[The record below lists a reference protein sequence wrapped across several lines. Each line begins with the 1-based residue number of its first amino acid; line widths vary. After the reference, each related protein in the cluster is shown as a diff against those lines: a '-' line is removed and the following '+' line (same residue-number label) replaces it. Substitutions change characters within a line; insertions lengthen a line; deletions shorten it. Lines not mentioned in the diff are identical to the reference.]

1 MVRMVDFH
9 SSILVRVAELID
21 CWVLLNG
28 TLMAQCS
35 PYLHDYS
42 MPIDSKISV
51 KGKTLSLNAST
62 IKDHNKK

>member
-1 MVRMVDFH
+1 MVRMMGFH

-28 TLMAQCS
+28 TLMAQYL

-62 IKDHNKK
+62 NKTVKK